1 MVTVMM
7 VMAMVG
13 NGKCRRSSRYQ
24 HHKKKG
30 QGSLPHEPIDTPRS
44 RGWQDNFLCR
54 YLAVRI

>member
-30 QGSLPHEPIDTPRS
+30 QGSLPHALIDNRRF
-44 RGWQDNFLCR
+44 RG
-54 YLAVRI
+54 